1 VGDKYLWL
9 GNLFQGTAGGEVI
22 QVSDGDVGGYFA
34 DLHST
39 VVHVDFG
46 DTDRGFGLAT
56 DGVHHFT
63 VLIPNEGY
71 FDAAAGGSL
80 ALGFRATRIADHP
93 NGEDTLGIDN
103 IMLSTKCSNPYDAER
118 LLEHEQ
124 EQASQDNPRSSA
136 FGQQQQQ
143 QQEDH
148 SKHKLMIVDS
158 LGMPPLASQP
168 RSDDGAIDS
177 FYCSNADYPCE
188 GNKVYVCHYS
198 LKRGYATYCVPE
210 PDSDIL
216 RFYDTDYC
224 GPCQRSGRPK
234 AAAAA
239 VIG

>member
-1 VGDKYLWL
+1 
-9 GNLFQGTAGGEVI
+9 LFQGTAEGEAVI
-22 QVSDGDVGGYFA
+22 PVNDGDMGGYFA
-34 DLHST
+34 NLHST

-46 DTDRGFGLAT
+46 NADRGFGLVN

-71 FDAAAGGSL
+71 FDIAAGGTL
-80 ALGFRATRIADHP
+80 ALGFRATLIADHP

-103 IMLSTKCSNPYDAER
+103 ILLSTKCSNPYDAGR

-124 EQASQDNPRSSA
+124 EQTSQDSPRSSSV
-136 FGQQQQQ
+136 GQQQHQQQQ

-148 SKHKLMIVDS
+148 STHKLMIVDS
-158 LGMPPLASQP
+158 LEMPLPSQP
-168 RSDDGAIDS
+168 RLDGAMDS
-177 FYCSNADYPCE
+177 YYCSNADYPCE
-188 GNKVYVCHYS
+188 GSKVYVCHYS
-198 LKRGYATYCVPE
+198 LKRGYATYCIPE

-234 AAAAA
+234 AAVAAA
-239 VIG
+239 AATVVG